1 MSGVNS
7 VDFSNMTVTN
17 SPKVMAEEC
26 DPKKPIAAKGAMIS
40 VMTDSV
46 CFRIDGTAPVFAAG
60 SCTVLN
66 VGDVL
71 TFDSWTY
78 PGNNWK
84 QVLNAIQ
91 FIRTA
96 TDAKIAIEWFD

>member
-1 MSGVNS
+1 MGGVNS

-17 SPKVMAEEC
+17 AAKVMATGC
-26 DPKKPIAAKGAMIS
+26 SPAKPRGAKGAMIS
-40 VMTDSV
+40 VMTDAV
-46 CFRIDGTAPVFAAG
+46 CFRIDGTAPVYAAG

-78 PGNNWK
+78 PGNNWR
-84 QVLNAIQ
+84 QVLEAIQ
-91 FIRTA
+91 FIRVTG
-96 TDAKIAIEWFD
+96 DALIAIEWFD

>member
-17 SPKVMAEEC
+17 AAKVMATAC
-26 DPKKPIAAKGAMIS
+26 DPVKPVAAKGAMIS

-46 CFRIDGTAPVFAAG
+46 CFRIDGTAPVYVAG

-66 VGDVL
+66 VGDTL

-91 FIRTA
+91 FIRVSG
-96 TDAKIAIEWFD
+96 DALIAIEWFD